1 MSSYLKNL
9 KLNFKKFLNNMNKKR
24 AVIIGGGPG
33 GLTAAY
39 ELLKR
44 TDIKPIVF
52 ESSDYVGGIART
64 VVYKGN
70 RIDIGGHRF
79 FSKSDRVM
87 DWWLNIMPLEKDSE
101 ARINKISYQGKTRT
115 LGAPKVVLDPD
126 KVDRVMLVRNR
137 KSRIYYNKNF
147 FDYPVTLSLD
157 TIRKFGLLTTL
168 KIGLSYLRSAIWP
181 IKDPKNLEEFYINQ
195 FGRHLYEIFF
205 KSYTEKVWGLSCAE
219 ISAEWGSQRVKG
231 LSLTK
236 AAFHFLKKIF
246 IPHSRQK
253 TETSLIE
260 SFLYPKYGPGQMW
273 EEVRKD
279 IEDLGGEVKMENEV
293 VALHTDEKKVTSV
306 EVLDKKTGQISL
318 ISADYVFST
327 MPIKELMGALK
338 ADIPQEV
345 QHVGKNLL
353 YRDFITVGLLLKK
366 MALDDNGDPI
376 KDNWIYVQEPW
387 AKVGRIQVF
396 NNWSPYLL
404 KDKNTV
410 WIGLE
415 YFCNEGDALWNMRDE
430 DLTELAVLEMS
441 EMGLVDKEDFLDST
455 VIRMK
460 KTYPG
465 YFGEYKNFAV
475 VRKYLDQF
483 ENLFLIG
490 RNGMHK
496 YNNQDH
502 SMLTAMVSVDN
513 ILAGVTDKSNI
524 WAVNTEEDYH
534 ESKGSK

>member
-1 MSSYLKNL
+1 MS
-9 KLNFKKFLNNMNKKR
+9 KKT

-39 ELLKR
+39 EFLVR
-44 TDIKPIVF
+44 TDIAPIVL
-52 ESSDYVGGIART
+52 EASDYVGGIART

-87 DWWLNIMPLEKDSE
+87 DWWLKIMPLEKDSE
-101 ARINKISYQGKTRT
+101 ARISKISYHGKTRS
-115 LGAPKVVLDPD
+115 LGVPKVALDPD

-147 FDYPVTLSLD
+147 FDYPITLSLD
-157 TIRKFGLLTTL
+157 TIRKFGFITTL
-168 KIGLSYLRSAIWP
+168 KIGFSYLRSAIWP
-181 IKDPKNLEEFYINQ
+181 IKNPKNLEEFYINQ
-195 FGRHLYEIFF
+195 FGRHLYETFF

-236 AAFHFLKKIF
+236 AVLHFLKKIF
-246 IPHSRQK
+246 IPQSKQK

-273 EEVRKD
+273 EEVTKD
-279 IEDLGGEVKMENEV
+279 IKDMGGEVRMENEA
-293 VALHTDEKKVTSV
+293 VAIQTDGKKVTAV
-306 EVLDKKTGQISL
+306 EVLDKNTGQTSL

-327 MPIKELMGALK
+327 MPIKELVGTLK

-345 QHVGKNLL
+345 QHVGGNLL

-366 MALDDNGDPI
+366 MALDDKGELI

-387 AKVGRIQVF
+387 AKVGRIQIF
-396 NNWSPYLL
+396 NNWSSYLL
-404 KDKNTV
+404 KDKNTA

-415 YFCNEGDALWNMRDE
+415 YFCNEGDELWSMNDE
-430 DLTELAVLEMS
+430 DLTQLGVREMS
-441 EMGLVDKEDFLDST
+441 EMGLIDKKDFLDST

-513 ILAGVTDKSNI
+513 IIAGVTDKTNI
-524 WAVNTEEDYH
+524 WAVNTEEEYH
-534 ESKGSK
+534 ESK